1 MSGYHQLIQRSIKGT
16 LKNWLLCFGWFSVCE
31 ILVKLT
37 LYWVVQLISA
47 GWRLLCAKCMPGKV
61 GKPFNSWPVAMEA
74 SKSVI
79 FLPKTK
85 EISGK
90 MENGKKRNSLDSR
103 HVFQSF
109 SLPSSNKRA
118 EKPFSEFLGR
128 FSVILGVPPTG
139 PKKGVPVQTN
149 SAFTP
154 KFKYNGY
161 KTYFSS
167 NKNSHRSGKN
177 FGVNFFL

>member
-1 MSGYHQLIQRSIKGT
+1 MSGYHQLIRRSIEGT

-37 LYWVVQLISA
+37 LYWVVQLNSA

-90 MENGKKRNSLDSR
+90 NGKWQKAEFFG
-103 HVFQSF
+103 FQTCF
-109 SLPSSNKRA
+109 PI
-118 EKPFSEFLGR
+118 FFITQ
-128 FSVILGVPPTG
+128 VQQTG
-139 PKKGVPVQTN
+139 PKSHLRDFSGLLGPFWWFLACCLRDQKRVSQCKPTQHLPQN
-149 SAFTP
+149 SR
-154 KFKYNGY
+154 KFGLKRNFEAIFWPIFV
-161 KTYFSS
+161 T
-167 NKNSHRSGKN
+167 SH
-177 FGVNFFL
+177 

>member
-1 MSGYHQLIQRSIKGT
+1 MSGYHKLTGPYKIRT

-90 MENGKKRNSLDSR
+90 NGKWQKAEFFGLQTC
-103 HVFQSF
+103 FPIWSF
-109 SLPSSNKRA
+109 SHLWYN
-118 EKPFSEFLGR
+118 FLTRPAHG
-128 FSVILGVPPTG
+128 FLT
-139 PKKGVPVQTN
+139 
-149 SAFTP
+149 
-154 KFKYNGY
+154 
-161 KTYFSS
+161 TYFLAYI
-167 NKNSHRSGKN
+167 NGVDLKPYWEPIRCQRSKR
-177 FGVNFFL
+177 FL